1 MQVRLLRLPQGIQSI
16 RFRLSLTY
24 ALTVF
29 AAGSVLIGGLYFW
42 QVKQLDDLTLSAQN
56 FSVKDR
62 RTGDEYELQVLTQ
75 SELQRATLQA
85 FENDAYRVAIN
96 NLRQASLFG
105 LGILFVVAFGVGW
118 LLAGW
123 ALRPVNRMASV
134 AREISGSDL
143 SRRIGLVGPEDE
155 LKFLA
160 DTFDA
165 MLDRVQGAFENQ
177 RRFVQDASHELRN
190 PLAAARS
197 HLELVLADPG
207 ATATDFRSSAEI
219 AHRSTERMGNLVED
233 LLSQARSGVPQ
244 LESSLLD
251 LSDVVTEVVEEFGGA
266 ARQNKISLSA
276 DVADEPIEV
285 VGDRMALLRA
295 TSNLVSNAVRL
306 SESNTSVVVRTLQ
319 VGEQA
324 YVSVIDQ
331 GPGLSSE
338 DQQRVFERFW
348 RGEHDGS
355 GTGLGLSIVKQ
366 IAERHAGSVSVES
379 ALGIGSTFVLKL
391 PTSQA

>member
-85 FENDAYRVAIN
+85 FENDAYRVAIT

-105 LGILFVVAFGVGW
+105 LAILFVVAFGVGW

-197 HLELVLADPG
+197 HLELVLADSG
-207 ATATDFRSSAEI
+207 ATAAEFRSSAEI

-251 LSDVVTEVVEEFGGA
+251 LSEVVTEVVEEFGGA

-276 DVADEPIEV
+276 DVADEPIVV

-324 YVSVIDQ
+324 YISVIDQ

-391 PTSQA
+391 PTSQT

>member
-1 MQVRLLRLPQGIQSI
+1 M
-16 RFRLSLTY
+16 
-24 ALTVF
+24 
-29 AAGSVLIGGLYFW
+29 LIGGLYFW

-85 FENDAYRVAIN
+85 FENDAYRVAIT

-105 LGILFVVAFGVGW
+105 LAILFVVAFGVGW

-197 HLELVLADPG
+197 HLELVLADSG
-207 ATATDFRSSAEI
+207 ATAAEFRSSAEI

-251 LSDVVTEVVEEFGGA
+251 LSEVVTEVVEEFGGA

-276 DVADEPIEV
+276 DVADEPIVV

-324 YVSVIDQ
+324 YISVIDQ

-391 PTSQA
+391 PTSQT

>member
-29 AAGSVLIGGLYFW
+29 AAGSVLIGGLYLW
-42 QVKQLDDLTLSAQN
+42 QVRQLDELTLSAQN
-56 FSVKDR
+56 FAIQDP
-62 RTGDEYELQVLTQ
+62 RTGNEYELQVLTQ
-75 SELQRATLQA
+75 SELQRATLQE
-85 FENDAYRVAIN
+85 FENSAYRVAIN
-96 NLRQASLFG
+96 NLRQASLYG

-155 LKFLA
+155 LKYLA

-197 HLELVLADPG
+197 HLELVLADPK
-207 ATATDFRSSAEI
+207 ATTGDFRSSAEI
-219 AHRSTERMGNLVED
+219 AHRSTERMGDLVED
-233 LLSQARSGVPQ
+233 LLSQARTGVPQ

-251 LSDVVTEVVEEFGGA
+251 LSDVVKEVVEEFGGA
-266 ARQNKISLSA
+266 ARQAKVALSA

-306 SESNTSVVVRTLQ
+306 SEPNTSVVVRTLQ

-331 GPGLSSE
+331 GPGLSSQ

-348 RGEHDGS
+348 RGEDDNS